1 MRPGSINARDTTHA
15 AEGTSAAGASGA
27 VQPTGLEF
35 AQRDGPR
42 PVTLRSLMRFNDRV
56 MSRPRPPGIPLPS
69 TAGRR
74 PYAIRADQAGYLFVR
89 AAQGRHIQ
97 GEDLAVL
104 HRGQTALER
113 ARDALPRGRGNV
125 VGDPPGAT
133 EHASALRHITWPRMR
148 DEAMAGLQHHPDPR
162 AVVVGTYTGAAT
174 FMGAGNC
181 GDHGTV
187 GLVALGKLI
196 RKGEQAMLVTHTI
209 RDHNWAV
216 LSRNDRATDVQ
227 PDDVVVDAWAEG
239 PAIMA
244 SDGRFSDPA
253 QVSVAARLGP
263 RSGRLAAATAEE
275 TRQRL
280 AATTTPQMELHAFY
294 QTYSGSDMQMWT
306 SRPVLDEARA
316 SESLTASNEPK
327 NVPSRYGD
335 EKIGLRQQV
344 LAAGVA
350 RSLGAGVGD
359 AAKMAPAVIEAAV
372 QLAGWS
378 PGQSRDE

>member
-1 MRPGSINARDTTHA
+1 
-15 AEGTSAAGASGA
+15 
-27 VQPTGLEF
+27 
-35 AQRDGPR
+35 
-42 PVTLRSLMRFNDRV
+42 
-56 MSRPRPPGIPLPS
+56 
-69 TAGRR
+69 
-74 PYAIRADQAGYLFVR
+74 
-89 AAQGRHIQ
+89 
-97 GEDLAVL
+97 
-104 HRGQTALER
+104 
-113 ARDALPRGRGNV
+113 
-125 VGDPPGAT
+125 
-133 EHASALRHITWPRMR
+133 
-148 DEAMAGLQHHPDPR
+148 
-162 AVVVGTYTGAAT
+162 
-174 FMGAGNC
+174 
-181 GDHGTV
+181 
-187 GLVALGKLI
+187 
-196 RKGEQAMLVTHTI
+196 MLLTHTI